1 MRTTIEMTDAH
12 RAALL
17 ELAARRGLKGFSS
30 LVEDAIASY
39 LLEESARNDK
49 RRAAARLRGTL
60 SKDDASA
67 LSARAADLP
76 RSPNP
81 FAAEPGAS
89 VASPSR
95 SAVELT
101 IHDVLGRRVRTLLAG
116 SVEGVHAIRWD
127 GRDED
132 GRPLAS
138 GVYFV
143 RLARDGG
150 AASRQ
155 VVLAR

>member
-60 SKDDASA
+60 AKDE
-67 LSARAADLP
+67 ARAL
-76 RSPNP
+76 RSQT
-81 FAAEPGAS
+81 AALRES
-89 VASPSR
+89 WR
-95 SAVELT
+95 
-101 IHDVLGRRVRTLLAG
+101 
-116 SVEGVHAIRWD
+116 
-127 GRDED
+127 
-132 GRPLAS
+132 
-138 GVYFV
+138 
-143 RLARDGG
+143 
-150 AASRQ
+150 
-155 VVLAR
+155 